1 MSCDCDLNGGVPGK
15 IEPGPL
21 FPLGETFTAIKIGG
35 ALIVMA
41 GVAYAQFAGRRVEE
55 AEEQIDSA

>member
-1 MSCDCDLNGGVPGK
+1 MVVCREKSSLAPYSRPL
-15 IEPGPL
+15 IPL
-21 FPLGETFTAIKIGG
+21 FP
-35 ALIVMA
+35 LIVMA